1 MSAALAGRSFSLPH
15 SVCSCYVVLS
25 VATLSY
31 GVLCSDNCV
40 VAMCVCVCASACM
53 QAMFAPDACEDFY
66 LRYGMVMQYGRVANM
81 FHIRWLVYCTLAVC
95 CATC

>member
-40 VAMCVCVCASACM
+40 VAMCVCVCVRA
-53 QAMFAPDACEDFY
+53 
-66 LRYGMVMQYGRVANM
+66 RVCKPCLPLMRAKT
-81 FHIRWLVYCTLAVC
+81 FTSGTVW
-95 CATC
+95 